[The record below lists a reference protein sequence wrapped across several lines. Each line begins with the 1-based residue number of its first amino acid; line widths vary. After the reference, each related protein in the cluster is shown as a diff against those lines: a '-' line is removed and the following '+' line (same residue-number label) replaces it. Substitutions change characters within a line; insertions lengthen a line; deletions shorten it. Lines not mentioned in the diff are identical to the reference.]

1 MVTDTGYKMQFTQ
14 DIIFNSMNR
23 DSKIGILEA
32 WMPTTETHNSRR
44 ASKWANYSCW
54 RPANHS
60 GAWCFTRW
68 RKTNRNVVFPFGSDY
83 FSCLFDYFPYLSN
96 NWRRSAK
103 VHGGFINT
111 ILSLKPKQSIW
122 VNRMRDLV
130 NFGLCKDPKV
140 WVSIPHLSNSSEYLK
155 ECSETRS
162 KLSTIFHNYS
172 SIFWHTTRT
181 DRFIGNF
188 YKTTKTKLGILRYN
202 QRNEDLCNASLNFR
216 R

>member
-1 MVTDTGYKMQFTQ
+1 M
-14 DIIFNSMNR
+14 
-23 DSKIGILEA
+23 L
-32 WMPTTETHNSRR
+32 
-44 ASKWANYSCW
+44 YSPSEVITSLLYC
-54 RPANHS
+54 
-60 GAWCFTRW
+60 
-68 RKTNRNVVFPFGSDY
+68 
-83 FSCLFDYFPYLSN
+83 CLFDYFPYLSN

-202 QRNEDLCNASLNFR
+202 QRNEDPCNASLNFR